1 MAGVNTSITW
11 SADDKITLK
20 TTLVVARTPRDV
32 LASWSDSAEKAFQ
45 NFCADLSVRRFEV
58 FREHWVDF
66 KRMANAEMVSNREVT
81 VTPDYAAS
89 SVNVVGK
96 TAAVDDV
103 IEKLTAVRN
112 ALRFSLL

>member
-1 MAGVNTSITW
+1 MARVNTTITW

-32 LASWSDSAEKAFQ
+32 LASWSDSAEKTFQ
-45 NFCADLSVRRFEV
+45 NFCADFTVRRFDV

-66 KRMANAEMVSNREVT
+66 TRMANADMVSNREVT

-89 SVNVVGK
+89 SVTVVGK

-103 IEKLTAVRN
+103 IEKLSAVRN